1 MLEMSP
7 LHEAEVAMSASQM
20 TPMQVIEVAAPQ
32 QAPGVPIEA
41 VIQSIQQEIQVE
53 GTIFEQ
59 FGNTIFIAHPDNKG
73 AAVFRALN
81 ADTPRNYIESTY
93 NFFQTLK
100 QQGVRTLVTYF
111 KDPAIITVAK
121 GVDRLYSTDAAM
133 GFQVAKTSD
142 GGFRMVVDLGG
153 NQ

>member
-1 MLEMSP
+1 MTSP
-7 LHEAEVAMSASQM
+7 LQVAEDSLAADQM
-20 TPMQVIEVAAPQ
+20 TPEQIIAAAAPQ
-32 QAPGVPIEA
+32 QAPGVPVEA
-41 VIQSIQQEIQVE
+41 VMQSIQQERLAP

-59 FGNTIFIAHPDNKG
+59 FGNTIFIAHPDEKG

-81 ADTPRNYIESTY
+81 ADTPRNYIEGTY
-93 NFFQTLK
+93 AFFQQLK
-100 QQGVRTLVTYF
+100 QKGFRTLVTYF
-111 KDPAIITVAK
+111 KDPAIINVAK

-153 NQ
+153 NAP